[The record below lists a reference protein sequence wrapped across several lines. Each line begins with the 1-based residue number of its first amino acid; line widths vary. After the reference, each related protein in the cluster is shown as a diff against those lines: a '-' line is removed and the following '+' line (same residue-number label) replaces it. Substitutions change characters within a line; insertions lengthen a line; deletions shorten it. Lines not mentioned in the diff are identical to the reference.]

1 MLNTISTV
9 TMIRL
14 GKTYGDLM
22 VDVRSSNEKLAAR
35 ARRVVQLATGV
46 SDDEAER
53 ALAEADGSAKVAVV
67 ALLAGVDSRSG
78 ARAARASLGTRHGG
92 ARAMR
97 LGVEAALVGGKLVPG
112 DVEIAD
118 GLISDYGL
126 NGGNG
131 RGCIAVPGF
140 VDLQVNGFGG
150 VDFMGA
156 DADGYARGGEALLE
170 TGVTAYL
177 PTFISAPEE
186 DLLAALGNVPLDPP
200 GPRLLGVHL
209 EGPFLSDKRLG
220 VHPRTARRDP
230 DPALLERLLGAGPVR
245 LMTLAP
251 ELPGADELIGLL
263 LARGIAVSCGH
274 SDATAEE
281 ANRAFDRGA
290 KTVTHL
296 FNAMRPFGHRDPG
309 LVGAALARQDVIV
322 QIILDGVHLAEE
334 TARLIWRSAAGRV
347 ALVTDAVAGA
357 GMGDGAYLLAGSEIE
372 VRDGVVRGLDDVL
385 AGSALTMIEA
395 MRNLHELGVPL
406 PDALEAATS
415 VPARVLG
422 LPTVGRLD
430 VGFPADLVVLDDNL
444 EIDRVCVGGE
454 ARVVA

>member
-1 MLNTISTV
+1 
-9 TMIRL
+9 
-14 GKTYGDLM
+14 
-22 VDVRSSNEKLAAR
+22 
-35 ARRVVQLATGV
+35 
-46 SDDEAER
+46 
-53 ALAEADGSAKVAVV
+53 
-67 ALLAGVDSRSG
+67 
-78 ARAARASLGTRHGG
+78 
-92 ARAMR
+92 MR

-126 NGGNG
+126 NGSNG

-150 VDFMGA
+150 IDFMGA

-186 DLLAALGNVPLDPP
+186 DLLAALRNVPLDPP

-220 VHPRTARRDP
+220 IHPRTARRDP

-274 SDATAEE
+274 SDATADE

-309 LVGAALARQDVIV
+309 LVGAALAREDVIV

-334 TARLIWRSAAGRV
+334 TARLIWRSAAGRE
-347 ALVTDAVAGA
+347 
-357 GMGDGAYLLAGSEIE
+357 YLLAGSEIE
-372 VRDGVVRGLDDVL
+372 VRGGVVRGLDDVL

-395 MRNLHELGVPL
+395 MRNLHALGVPL
-406 PDALEAATS
+406 AEALEAATS

-444 EIDRVCVGGE
+444 EIDRVCIGGE